1 MRVNV
6 HDRALD
12 LGRPNRVCYVAR
24 LVATKLK
31 AKKKCCKDAPRCKKC
46 PVVLKKL
53 DKAGYTT
60 RVSKRV
66 YVLEL
71 KPPKKVLKAARS
83 R

>member
-1 MRVNV
+1 M
-6 HDRALD
+6 
-12 LGRPNRVCYVAR
+12 
-24 LVATKLK
+24 ATQVK
-31 AKKKCCKDAPRCKKC
+31 AKKKCCKDSPRCKKC

-53 DKAGYTT
+53 EKAGYAE
-60 RVSKRV
+60 RLSKRV

>member
-1 MRVNV
+1 M
-6 HDRALD
+6 
-12 LGRPNRVCYVAR
+12 P
-24 LVATKLK
+24 ATVKV
-31 AKKKCCKDAPRCKKC
+31 KKKCCKDSPRCKKC

-53 DKAGYTT
+53 DKAGYAE